1 MKNYLII
8 FLVISSCSLTKKIES
23 PVIYIS
29 NSSSRPI
36 NNIQCQ
42 LPNHIV
48 SIKTINPGQN
58 RSQSFYMKKHQDFFG
73 DVKCF
78 WDNNLGER
86 KIASFAVEPHH
97 LPSIKDKYEY
107 PFLQIFLEQ
116 DSYEIYTNDS
126 IDYLNKSRVMDEKMK
141 KSYRQAILDKYGN
154 NPDSSLIDIQNKDM
168 PRSY

>member
-1 MKNYLII
+1 MKYYFIII
-8 FLVISSCSLTKKIES
+8 FLISSCSSLKKIES

-29 NSSSRPI
+29 NSSARPI

-42 LPNHIV
+42 LPNHTV
-48 SIKTINPGQN
+48 SLKSINPGQN
-58 RSQSFYMKKHQDFFG
+58 RSQSFYMAKNEDFFG
-73 DVKCF
+73 DIKCF
-78 WDNNLGER
+78 WDNSLSER
-86 KIASFAVEPHH
+86 KVANFSIEPHH

-154 NPDSSLIDIQNKDM
+154 NPDPSLIDIQNKDM

>member
-1 MKNYLII
+1 MKYFLII
-8 FLVISSCSLTKKIES
+8 FFIISSCGFTKQIES

-29 NSSSRPI
+29 NSSPRFI

-42 LPNHIV
+42 FPNHTV
-48 SIKTINPGQN
+48 TLKSISPGQN
-58 RSQSFYMKKHQDFFG
+58 RSQSFYLRKNEEFFG
-73 DVKCF
+73 EIKCF

-141 KSYRQAILDKYGN
+141 KSYRQAIQDKYGD
-154 NPDSSLIDIQNKDM
+154 NPDSSLIDIQNKNM